1 MSEIEHVLAEAEALF
16 GDRATAMAW
25 LEQPLS
31 TFHGRTPRQLIA
43 EGRADDVRRYLA
55 SIESGFVG

>member
-1 MSEIEHVLAEAEALF
+1 MSEIDRVLSEAETLF

-25 LEQPLS
+25 LDRPLP
-31 TFHGRTPRQLIA
+31 TFRGVTPRQLIGA
-43 EGRADDVRRYLA
+43 GRANDVLSYLA